1 MLSMPSTIFYLHCLE
16 ITFAGSCVEG
26 VDHFSFAT
34 AMFSSSNEQW
44 RDWQWSWTW
53 TYLICL
59 PMCECNIIVSGQ
71 YEKMLSCWW
80 SLLCDIINSAAPL
93 TPLWPDQGLYSC
105 SLALLTS
112 RQCRQCGINW
122 PFLVKILATI
132 DVPLSK
138 VLQSAIMFFC
148 AFWLYAMSMMS
159 LWHMYL
165 IIANLDI
172 KNQLLAEYNTTRLG
186 LRNPMHFAT

>member
-1 MLSMPSTIFYLHCLE
+1 MPSTIFYLHCLE

-93 TPLWPDQGLYSC
+93 TPLWPDQRQCSC

-112 RQCRQCGINW
+112 RQCRQCGINL
-122 PFLVKILATI
+122 PFSVKILATN
-132 DVPLSK
+132 
-138 VLQSAIMFFC
+138 

-159 LWHMYL
+159 LWHTYL
-165 IIANLDI
+165 IIANLEI
-172 KNQLLAEYNTTRLG
+172 KNQDSKTTI
-186 LRNPMHFAT
+186 

>member
-16 ITFAGSCVEG
+16 ITFAGSCVEC

-34 AMFSSSNEQW
+34 AMFSS
-44 RDWQWSWTW
+44 WQWSWTW

-112 RQCRQCGINW
+112 RQCRQCGINL
-122 PFLVKILATI
+122 PFWVKILATNV
-132 DVPLSK
+132 VPQSK

-159 LWHMYL
+159 LELVTYVPHNCQFRHQKSVISADSM
-165 IIANLDI
+165 
-172 KNQLLAEYNTTRLG
+172 TTLQNVQTPG
-186 LRNPMHFAT
+186 TFLTLQ

>member
-105 SLALLTS
+105 LLAIKAVQAVRHKLA
-112 RQCRQCGINW
+112 I
-122 PFLVKILATI
+122 FLVKILATI

-159 LWHMYL
+159 LWHTYL

-172 KNQLLAEYNTTRLG
+172 KNLLFVETLWLLFRMFRRLG
-186 LRNPMHFAT
+186 HF